1 MIRFVKELLDIYE
14 YQVLKEEIHYLVLKD
29 LQTKEIIKKDTRQ
42 LLKGFLVDYQ
52 HKLDQ
57 SDCNKESL
65 YYKETI
71 RELEN
76 LLKIVPNGTKVQL
89 VGDST
94 IYWIKGNDYE
104 TTEEFENL
112 NYYIGKENDVSD
124 NWIMALREDFIIIG

>member
-14 YQVLKEEIHYLVLKD
+14 YQVLKEESHYLVLKD

-94 IYWIKGNDYE
+94 IYLIKGNDYE